1 MKLGMRTHYVGFD
14 DPVRERT
21 EAIIVP
27 PEPLIRSQRRRI
39 AEFAAQ
45 HHLPLLLHGPAVL
58 LESGVLLTYGSRLSE
73 QPRIVASYID
83 RILKGARPAD
93 LPVQQPTEFEFG
105 GELEDCES
113 PRPDDPAVTLRTSGP
128 GNRVMERRAFLG
140 AVTGGLLAAP
150 LAADAAPTRK
160 VPVIGYL
167 APEAESAFGGLN
179 AFRQW
184 LRDLGYVEGQTIT
197 LETRFTDGREERALP
212 LATELVQRGVDVI
225 VARTTVSALAAK
237 QATSTIP
244 IVFTE
249 VGDPVARGL
258 VASIARPGGNAT
270 GLGSFESVEV
280 NGKRLALLVEAVP
293 GIARVAVLRYKN
305 PALQELPRS
314 SLDVFREAARK
325 LGVAL
330 QILHVQQ
337 PGDLE
342 MAFAAMTR
350 DRAGGLV
357 LVGAPFFTTH
367 RATILRLTAQ
377 HRLPAI
383 STERPFAEQGGLMA
397 YQEYTLDT
405 ERRVAVFVDKILKGA
420 KPADLPVE
428 QPTKFEL
435 VINLKT
441 AKALGLT
448 IPPSL
453 LARADQVI
461 E

>member
-1 MKLGMRTHYVGFD
+1 MK
-14 DPVRERT
+14 
-21 EAIIVP
+21 
-27 PEPLIRSQRRRI
+27 
-39 AEFAAQ
+39 
-45 HHLPLLLHGPAVL
+45 
-58 LESGVLLTYGSRLSE
+58 
-73 QPRIVASYID
+73 
-83 RILKGARPAD
+83 
-93 LPVQQPTEFEFG
+93 
-105 GELEDCES
+105 
-113 PRPDDPAVTLRTSGP
+113 
-128 GNRVMERRAFLG
+128 RRAFIASL
-140 AVTGGLLAAP
+140 TGGLLATP

-167 APEAESAFGGLN
+167 ASEAESSFGGLN

-184 LRDLGYVEGQTIT
+184 LRDLGYVEGQTVA
-197 LETRFTDGREERALP
+197 LETRFTNGHEERARP
-212 LATELVQRGVDVI
+212 LATALVQRGVDVI
-225 VARTTVSALAAK
+225 VARTTVAALAAK

-305 PALQELPRS
+305 PALQELSRS
-314 SLDVFREAARK
+314 SLDVFREAAQK

-337 PGDLE
+337 AADLE

-350 DRAGGLV
+350 ERAGGLV
-357 LVGAPFFTTH
+357 LVGAPFFETH
-367 RATILRLTAQ
+367 RATIVRLTTER
-377 HRLPAI
+377 RLPAI
-383 STERPFAEQGGLMA
+383 SIARSFAEQGLLMA
-397 YQEYTLDT
+397 YQEYTRDT
-405 ERRVAVFVDKILKGA
+405 EQRVAVFVDKILKGA

-448 IPPSL
+448 IPQTL
-453 LARADQVI
+453 LLQADQVI